1 MQVGHHGRNR
11 HRLPGPLTRRTT
23 FRTAFPIDQLNR
35 IHCPE
40 HAHEPSGL
48 FLTTAQL
55 QMGGSCSPQF
65 SCTGGQR

>member
-1 MQVGHHGRNR
+1 MNAIDT
-11 HRLPGPLTRRTT
+11 RLARPTHSEDHLFEPHFQLTNSTEFT
-23 FRTAFPIDQLNR
+23 VQST
-35 IHCPE
+35 HT
-40 HAHEPSGL
+40 EPSGL